1 MYLKANNTTG
11 NRNIKSEIKR
21 AEVSCQIKCR
31 MIQNRQGYTG
41 KTIQM
46 QEYAQKKTRMA
57 ILEICMVK
65 KDGFHGK

>member
-1 MYLKANNTTG
+1 MYLKANTKG

-21 AEVSCQIKCR
+21 AEVGCQIKCR